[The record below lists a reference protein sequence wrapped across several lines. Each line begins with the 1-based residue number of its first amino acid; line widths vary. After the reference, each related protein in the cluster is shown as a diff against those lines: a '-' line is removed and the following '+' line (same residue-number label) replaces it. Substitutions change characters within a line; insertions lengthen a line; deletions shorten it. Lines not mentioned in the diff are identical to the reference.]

1 MIACEKIDVENT
13 NSLSGVEMAT
23 FLFWFLLHSWGSVIC
38 STYAASFSHLQENVD
53 RFNRPVGLTAS
64 LIKPGAAHC

>member
-23 FLFWFLLHSWGSVIC
+23 FLFWFLLHSWVLWC
-38 STYAASFSHLQENVD
+38 STYAALFSHLQENVD

-64 LIKPGAAHC
+64 PIKPGAAHC